1 MEPKDR
7 TYQISAAML
16 AALHKEVNAIGSV
29 ILSNPLLPI
38 LENFLL
44 KIEKDKIVIAASD
57 QQTSV
62 ISRLPLEGQAA
73 SEPLQIAVPARMFK
87 DTLKNL
93 PQQPVSLSVDKE
105 RYNIALETSNGR
117 YKIACENADDF
128 PNVFT
133 FPQGEADV
141 VLPAEVFQ
149 QAIKQT
155 LFAVSKDELR
165 PELAGVLITLGN
177 DGLNFVAT
185 DGHRLVCYKRKDIK
199 SDKQIE
205 CIVPAKALQ
214 LLNQLLASQ
223 ATQDIKLTFQ
233 EKQLFVSWNHVQL
246 IISLINES
254 YPDYENV
261 IPRHNPHRL
270 TLNTSC
276 LSTLRRIAI
285 YANRATQQLR
295 FHIKKDNIKVV
306 AEDLDFSNE
315 AHETVTCQYEGPEME
330 IGFNAK
336 LLIEMLSVLP
346 AQEDIQIALD
356 MPNKAVLVTPS
367 PRTPE
372 EELCMLIMPI
382 LLNS

>member
-1 MEPKDR
+1 MKQTDH
-7 TYQISAAML
+7 TYKISAATL
-16 AALHKEVNAIGSV
+16 SALHKEVNSLGSV

-44 KIEKDKIVIAASD
+44 KIEKKEIVLAASD
-57 QQTSV
+57 QQTSI
-62 ISRLPLEGQAA
+62 ISRIPLEGQAA
-73 SEPLQIAVPARMFK
+73 EQPLEIAVPARMFK

-93 PQQPVSLSVDKE
+93 PQQPISLAIDKE
-105 RYNIALETSNGR
+105 RYNIALHTSNGQ
-117 YKIACENADDF
+117 YKIACENANDF
-128 PNVFT
+128 PNVFS
-133 FPQGEADV
+133 FPQEKADITLPIS
-141 VLPAEVFQ
+141 VLQ

-165 PELAGVLITLGN
+165 PELSGTFLSLGSE
-177 DGLNFVAT
+177 GLTFVAT
-185 DGHRLVCYKRKDIK
+185 DGHRLVSYKRKDITSPK
-199 SDKQIE
+199 EVS

-214 LLNQLLASQ
+214 LLLQLFMGQ
-223 ATQDIKLTFQ
+223 ADKQINLIFK
-233 EKQLFVSWNHVQL
+233 EKQLFVSWDHIQL
-246 IISLINES
+246 NIALINES

-261 IPRHNPHRL
+261 IPRRNPHLL

-276 LSTLRRIAI
+276 LPTLRRIAI

-295 FHIKKDNIKVV
+295 FHIKKESIKVI

-315 AHETVTCQYEGPEME
+315 AYETIPCQYKGPDME

-346 AQEDIQIALD
+346 SQEDIQFALD
-356 MPNKAVLVTPS
+356 MPNKAVLVEPPS
-367 PRTPE
+367 KKDKE
-372 EELCMLIMPI
+372 EVSMLIMPI